1 VLAAARDLFLARGYA
16 GTTVGALAD
25 PHRRLDRLVELS
37 CETLA
42 RISPVHTV
50 LRGAAD
56 GHPFAAGLSARMLR
70 LRLQIQARNLETY
83 LGRVTAARV
92 DPRPG
97 RRTLQRASAASCT
110 TCSPS
115 SAGGRR
121 GATRPG

>member
-50 LRGAAD
+50 LRARRTAIPSPPGCPPACSGPGCRSRPATWR
-56 GHPFAAGLSARMLR
+56 PTSAESL
-70 LRLQIQARNLETY
+70 
-83 LGRVTAARV
+83 
-92 DPRPG
+92 RPG
-97 RRTLQRASAASCT
+97 LTLDQAAERYSALVSRELYHLLTVERR
-110 TCSPS
+110 
-115 SAGGRR
+115 
-121 GATRPG
+121 